1 MPFSPKNT
9 PVSYTIM
16 IKLLDK
22 ERLFLFVD
30 TKHIIHIDT
39 DPVIIICYDKINID
53 DTLIY
58 YYHAPTLYR
67 CFSCTAQVFTKYEFF
82 RQRIEVVGHE
92 LTT

>member
-9 PVSYTIM
+9 PVSYTIV
-16 IKLLDK
+16 IKLLNK